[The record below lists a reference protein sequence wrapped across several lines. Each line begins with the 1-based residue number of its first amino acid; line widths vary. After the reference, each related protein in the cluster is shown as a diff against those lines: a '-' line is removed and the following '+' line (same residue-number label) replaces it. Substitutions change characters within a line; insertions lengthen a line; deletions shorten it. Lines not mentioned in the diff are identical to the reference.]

1 MKENRDKDYES
12 GCIVF
17 ILLTLWIITMCGA
30 CSYEEDLK
38 KVKSEN
44 KELKKDIASKEEKIS
59 DLEKLSESYKW
70 QLEQVPYIIEYGCKG
85 E

>member
-1 MKENRDKDYES
+1 MERDKDYES

-17 ILLTLWIITMCGA
+17 LMLICMIISMCAA
-30 CSYEEDLK
+30 CNYAKDLK

-44 KELKKDIASKEEKIS
+44 KELKRELVIKKDKIS